1 MVYKMLKYSI
11 YIPIHIMDFDL
22 MIFSKKCIN
31 VQLAYEI
38 MYEIPLRS
46 YILIEFWLEMQFN
59 IQYMFG
65 YMVLINAN
73 FYC

>member
-46 YILIEFWLEMQFN
+46 YILIEF
-59 IQYMFG
+59 
-65 YMVLINAN
+65 
-73 FYC
+73 